1 MAHGTGDGH
10 AFVELRG
17 DTVHIVYDEASAF
30 KAVDWERVRGLASR
44 LGLHVQAVVQ
54 ELNKVA
60 ATARN
65 WDRATW
71 WFDDLN
77 PRPQLIAAYE
87 KPELFPGDWLRQYR
101 QHAPHWPGAGG
112 VLAARVP
119 RTLASG
125 PQEWPHAPRW
135 ARGLWLAVGRKVS
148 EYASSEQCAGRGDG
162 DCPGQQ
168 PTTPSAGQE

>member
-101 QHAPHWPGAGG
+101 QHDPARIVRSMALRRIGP
-112 VLAARVP
+112 VLAVSSRPVCRARSQAARRSGHTP
-119 RTLASG
+119 RG
-125 PQEWPHAPRW
+125 
-135 ARGLWLAVGRKVS
+135 GR
-148 EYASSEQCAGRGDG
+148 EDYG
-162 DCPGQQ
+162 
-168 PTTPSAGQE
+168 